1 MIVRKSQEGISE
13 KRHSAAA
20 QKAIFPYPT
29 ARAQAGISMTVTIA
43 HFLPMFAFETNCQ
56 LDDRS

>member
-20 QKAIFPYPT
+20 EKAIFHPGT
-29 ARAQAGISMTVTIA
+29 ARAQAGISMAATMP
-43 HFLPMFAFETNCQ
+43 HFPGK
-56 LDDRS
+56 DGI

>member
-20 QKAIFPYPT
+20 ETALFPS
-29 ARAQAGISMTVTIA
+29 RNGAGASWNF
-43 HFLPMFAFETNCQ
+43 HGR
-56 LDDRS
+56 DDAPFPANDCI

>member
-20 QKAIFPYPT
+20 EKAIFPS
-29 ARAQAGISMTVTIA
+29 RNGAGAGWNFHGRNDAPFPGNDGI
-43 HFLPMFAFETNCQ
+43 
-56 LDDRS
+56 